1 VSGTSHSPA
10 YGIGGP
16 SGVKVDIHGILA
28 AFTEVDRTAKRRLTQ
43 VMKRTAETFTA
54 NVRRMIPMTG
64 RGPEHW
70 KTSIAPIYKTRSG
83 SAANYKAGVYW
94 RTVPWAGPREFGG
107 TLANR
112 YTHGQPHP
120 DRHQYVPKRPDGY
133 FVYPERKRELP
144 EMTDLVNDAVRIAL
158 QEAGF
163 DTSKFSS

>member
-1 VSGTSHSPA
+1 MSGTSHSPA

-54 NVRRMIPMTG
+54 RVHTELPFKSGAWTA
-64 RGPEHW
+64 
-70 KTSIAPIYKTRSG
+70 SIAPVYKTRSG
-83 SAANYKAGVYW
+83 TAANYKAGVMW
-94 RTVPWAGPREFGG
+94 RSVPYAGAREFGG

-112 YTHGQPHP
+112 YTHGAGHP
-120 DRHQYVPKRPDGY
+120 RHPWIAKRKGGY
-133 FVYPERKRELP
+133 FVYPERERELP
-144 EMTDLVNDAVRIAL
+144 EMTDLVNDAVRIAM

-163 DTSKFSS
+163 DTSKFSV